1 MTPTHAQRPLHRAR
15 RAFTL
20 LEMMLVLLIIGL
32 LATVAALNLVG
43 GAEEARRK
51 ATGATIKTLE
61 TALKQYNFDTGA
73 YPTTE
78 QGIAALVPKYVEKMP
93 LDGWKRP
100 LFYYSP
106 GTHGYDY
113 EIISYGGDALP
124 DTEDDVRSWELE

>member
-1 MTPTHAQRPLHRAR
+1 MSPIRNGRSIHRTR

-20 LEMMLVLLIIGL
+20 LEMMLVMLIIGL

-43 GAEEARRK
+43 GAETARRN
-51 ATGATIKTLE
+51 ATITTIRTIE
-61 TALKQYNFDTGA
+61 TALKSYNFETGA

-78 QGIAALVPKYVEKMP
+78 QGLGVLVPKFLEKAP

-106 GTHGYDY
+106 GTHGFDY
-113 EIISYGGDALP
+113 EIVSYGKDALP
-124 DTEDDVRSWELE
+124 DTDDDVRSWELE